1 MTWVALPGTLRP
13 AAPPLGHYRPAEI
26 HGALTDVPGGG
37 LWLDVGT
44 GNPAYLQELVAAGC
58 RVVAVN
64 LNPFTHLALRHAL
77 NPLPA
82 SAIHAAIAH
91 LLDRPKGERPLVHYL
106 RELYRSRCPR
116 CGRMGVAQHFI
127 WERESESPVRKLV
140 RCEGCGPVEDVTDA
154 EDARALER
162 FKSAGGPAYHL
173 ALTRAALQAPEQEA
187 ALKELLA
194 LYAPRTLSV
203 LMDLIP
209 RLSTL
214 RSEPERDAARALL
227 VTLCDRSTRL
237 WGETPPRSFHPP
249 AQWVETNPETLL
261 LQARAELLAASG
273 GSVGE
278 PAPSLEALLAT
289 QTPGYV
295 LLNWPLRKLR
305 PLLSPASLDGI
316 VVHPPMPNAVYWALS
331 ALWRCWLWEGE
342 APAGLL
348 TFLDRRRMDW
358 DWSRRALALTLRS
371 LRPYLRDGGFFLLH
385 TPGLQLPALAAGV
398 AAATD
403 AGLAPVAWSLTQA
416 GARLVLGE
424 GGRAAASALGEGVGV
439 SSAVAGGA
447 APPGRGREVTPA
459 VRMEALLVEV
469 LRARG
474 QPTTEEVAQACA
486 LVPQKD
492 HAPRLAREPRGEG
505 PWLVLTNKRLDLPA
519 NVPREPPLCERV
531 EAAMAALLRGQPCW
545 RPAALRTAV
554 YAQFAG
560 VLSPE
565 PELVEACLA
574 AYAEPDAGGMVCLR
588 AEDRPAAREAEVR
601 KCRGW
606 LATLGERLGFRL
618 GFTPGWDV
626 VWEDE
631 TPRYAFRVVSE
642 AALSPVLGLPV
653 AAGCRRVL
661 VLPGSRAAIL
671 AWRLAQD
678 PRLQARLQQERWVFV
693 KYRLL
698 RRMVEELR
706 LRAELEAYFGLDP
719 VVEQDVAQL
728 GLGW

>member
-1 MTWVALPGTLRP
+1 MIWVALPGTLRP
-13 AAPPLGHYRPAEI
+13 AAPPLGHYRPVEI

-44 GNPAYLQELVAAGC
+44 GNPAYVRELVAAGC
-58 RVVAVN
+58 RVLAVN

-77 NPLPA
+77 HPFPE
-82 SAIHAAIAH
+82 STIHAALAH
-91 LLDRPKGERPLVHYL
+91 LLDRPKGERPLVHYF
-106 RELYRSRCPR
+106 RDLYRSRCPR
-116 CGRMGVAQHFI
+116 CGRMGMAQQFI
-127 WERESESPVRKLV
+127 WERESDVPVRKQV
-140 RCEGCGPVEDVTDA
+140 RCEGCGTVEDATDA
-154 EDARALER
+154 EDARVLER
-162 FKSAGGPAYHL
+162 FRSTGGPAYHL
-173 ALTRAALQAPEQEA
+173 ALTRAALQAPEQET
-187 ALKELLA
+187 ALRELLA
-194 LYAPRTLSV
+194 LYAPRVLSV
-203 LMDLIP
+203 LMDLVP
-209 RLSTL
+209 RVGAL
-214 RSEPERDAARALL
+214 RGEERDAARALL

-237 WGETPPRSFHPP
+237 WGESPPRSFHPP
-249 AQWVETNPETLL
+249 AQWVEPNPETLL

-289 QTPGYV
+289 ETPGYV

-305 PLLSPASLDGI
+305 PLLAPASLDGI
-316 VVHPPMPNAVYWALS
+316 IVHPPMPNAVYWALS
-331 ALWRCWLWEGE
+331 ALWRCWLWDE
-342 APAGLL
+342 APPAGLL
-348 TFLDRRRMDW
+348 PFLERRRMDW
-358 DWSRRALALTLRS
+358 EWSRRALALTLRS
-371 LRPYLRDGGFFLLH
+371 LRPYLRDHGLFLLH

-398 AAATD
+398 AAAAD
-403 AGLAPVAWSLTQA
+403 AGLTPVAWSVTHA
-416 GARLVLGE
+416 GMRLVLGE
-424 GGRAAASALGEGVGV
+424 GGRATASAWVGGVGV
-439 SSAVAGGA
+439 SPAMAGGA
-447 APPGRGREVTPA
+447 APSGRKGEATSA
-459 VRMEALLVEV
+459 VRLEALLVEV

-492 HAPRLAREPRGEG
+492 YAPRLLREPRGEG
-505 PWLVLTNKRLDLPA
+505 PWVVLTNKRLDLPA
-519 NVPREPPLCERV
+519 DVMREPPLCEQV
-531 EAAMAALLRGQPCW
+531 EMAVATLLREQPRW
-545 RPAALRTAV
+545 KPAALRTAV
-554 YAQFAG
+554 YTRFAG
-560 VLSPE
+560 ALSPE

-574 AYAEPDAGGMVCLR
+574 AYTEPEAGGMVCLR
-588 AEDRPAAREAEVR
+588 AEDRPAVRAAEVR
-601 KCRGW
+601 RCRGW

-618 GFTPGWDV
+618 GFAPGWDV

-631 TPRYAFRVVSE
+631 APRYAFRVVSE
-642 AALSPVLGLPV
+642 AALSPVLGAPV

-678 PRLQARLQQERWVFV
+678 PLLQARLQQERWVFV

-698 RRMVEELR
+698 RRMAEELR